1 MSWSATVTVTRRC
14 VPTSNTTR
22 AIDDDEKRLERY
34 LRHRAGDGDACIE
47 SKFIA
52 DDAGLTPSLLVAE
65 FDFGDEFV
73 GVGPAANRIQH
84 GEGLVG
90 FQEVFGDGPA
100 QGRRLQ
106 AVDELVSQ

>member
-1 MSWSATVTVTRRC
+1 MNSSTRVT
-14 VPTSNTTR
+14 
-22 AIDDDEKRLERY
+22 DDDEKRLRRY
-34 LRHRAGDGDACIE
+34 LRRRVGDGDACIK

-65 FDFGDEFV
+65 LDFGDEFV
-73 GVGPAANRIQH
+73 GVGPPANRIQH

-106 AVDELVSQ
+106 AVDELVLQ